1 VSIVKMKKLRLL
13 AVRSEQ
19 EALLKELM
27 VLGCVEISDP
37 EPLLSDP
44 ETEPLLHRGE
54 SESYLRRNDRNA
66 LLEAVKLLEQYAPV
80 KHGLFT
86 PKREVSRAELLNEET
101 LQSYLKKAVEIDRL
115 DDRIRRFTVEES
127 RQKSILE
134 SLTPWSAWDVPLE
147 STGTKTCALLL
158 GTLPVNAELEAVK
171 AALAE
176 KAPEAELFSVADGP
190 ELHYVSLLCL
200 RTEQTEVNEVL
211 RDFGF
216 TAFTMSGMT
225 GTAKANIDST
235 KKRIEELKAEKQ
247 QLSDEIAAFA
257 PDREEMQLCADRMEL
272 QLRRAEAADKLVG
285 TEGTVVLTGWV
296 SAPEE
301 EKLTQVL
308 SRYDCAWEL
317 TEPAPEE
324 YPEVPIKLKNN
335 KLTRALNM
343 VTEMYSLPAYDSVDP
358 NPLMAPFFVLFYGI
372 MMADM
377 GYGLLMMLAGII
389 VKKKAK
395 PTGGMR
401 NFFELMLL
409 CGISTFVMGA
419 ITGGFFGDAPLQI
432 VKIINPATTWQ
443 GLPALFNPLNDTVMI
458 LIGAM
463 ALGFVQII
471 TGMIISFVK
480 KLQDG
485 QIMDAIWEEVTW
497 WVVFAGI
504 GLFVLK
510 LGNIGNVPVVLC
522 IGILMILVGSGWNEK
537 GFGKV
542 TAIFGSLYNHVTGF
556 FGDILSYSRLMAL
569 MLAGSVI
576 AQVFNT
582 IGAIPGNLVV
592 FFIISIVGNMLNFAL
607 NLLGC
612 YVHDLRLQCLE
623 YFGKFY
629 KDGGKPFRPLD
640 LQTGFV
646 NVRED

>member
-1 VSIVKMKKLRLL
+1 MKKLRLL

-27 VLGCVEISDP
+27 LLGCVEISDP
-37 EPLLSDP
+37 ETLLSDP
-44 ETEPLLHRGE
+44 EAEPLLHRSE
-54 SESYLRRNDRNA
+54 SESFQRRNDRAVLLQA
-66 LLEAVKLLEQYAPV
+66 LKLLDQYAPA
-80 KHGLFT
+80 KHGLFS
-86 PKREVSRAELLNEET
+86 PKPEVSRDTLLEEEK
-101 LQSYLKKAVEIDRL
+101 LQTFLKKAGEIDAL
-115 DDRIRRFTVEES
+115 DDRIRRLTVEES
-127 RQKSILE
+127 RQKSILD
-134 SLTPWSAWDVPLE
+134 SLEPWGAWDVPLE
-147 STGTKTCALLL
+147 STGTKSCALLM
-158 GTLPVNAELEAVK
+158 GTLPVKLELGDVS

-176 KAPEAELFSVADGP
+176 KAPEAQLFAVADGP
-190 ELHYVSLLCL
+190 ELHYVSVVCL
-200 RTEQTEVNEVL
+200 RAEQGETNEVL

-216 TAFTMSGMT
+216 TAFTMNGME
-225 GTAKANIDST
+225 GTVQENIAAAKT
-235 KKRIEELKAEKQ
+235 RIKELKAERHGLK
-247 QLSDEIAAFA
+247 DKIVAYA
-257 PDREEMQLCADRMEL
+257 PDREEMQLCADRMGL
-272 QLRRAEAADKLVG
+272 LLRRAEAADKLVG
-285 TEGTVVLTGWV
+285 TQDVVVMNGWV

-301 EKLTQVL
+301 QKLVETL
-308 SRYDCAWEL
+308 ERFDCAWEL
-317 TEPAPEE
+317 SDPTPEE

-358 NPLMAPFFVLFYGI
+358 NPLMAPFFILFYGI

-432 VKIINPATTWQ
+432 AKILNPNTTWQ
-443 GLPALFNPLNDTVMI
+443 GLPALFSPLNDTVMI

-471 TGMIISFVK
+471 TGMVVSFVK

-504 GLFVLK
+504 ALFVLK
-510 LGNIGNVPVVLC
+510 KGNIGGVPVVLC
-522 IGILMILVGSGWNEK
+522 LGILMILVGAGWNEK

-542 TAIFGSLYNHVTGF
+542 TAVFGSLYNHVTGF

-582 IGAIPGNLVV
+582 IGAIPGNIVV
-592 FFIISIVGNMLNFAL
+592 FLIISIIGNMLNFAL

-629 KDGGKPFRPLD
+629 KDGGRAFAPLD
-640 LQTGFV
+640 TATNFV
-646 NVRED
+646 RVRED